1 MQVCSS
7 KDKKPIIGE
16 MSFYG
21 VIEEIWELNYNSFK
35 VVIFK
40 CDWVENSGGIKT
52 DKLGFVLVD
61 LSRVGHKND
70 YFILATQAK
79 QVFFDEILDKSPND
93 ESPND
98 ALSQALDTLEYGGRV
113 RGMGGFIAPTIYFH
127 QAKPRKSNKVDTT
140 QQIIDENEALC
151 KRIREL
157 EQKVQNIPTSKHG
170 SCSKSKVQENM
181 VVVSKRVLENVVKEK
196 KEIATSVRPTSLT
209 SKKKVVKEDEVK
221 EEEVIVTRPSISK
234 NKVNVKLFGIPRK
247 SYVLREDV
255 IDFCNMQKVKTLS
268 MVAYIMYLYSLI
280 IDLKKFSKYVFIDPS
295 LISAGFQCTVECGYY
310 VMRYMR
316 EIVDRRNSYSQLELD
331 EIQVE

>member
-1 MQVCSS
+1 NGRHYHTKSH
-7 KDKKPIIGE
+7 DK
-16 MSFYG
+16 
-21 VIEEIWELNYNSFK
+21 N
-35 VVIFK
+35 
-40 CDWVENSGGIKT
+40 KT
-52 DKLGFVLVD
+52 
-61 LSRVGHKND
+61 
-70 YFILATQAK
+70 
-79 QVFFDEILDKSPND
+79 DEILDKSPND

-181 VVVSKRVLENVVKEK
+181 ERVLENVVKEK

-234 NKVNVKLFGIPRK
+234 NKVKALRPMTKEVEVLILTHYRFEEVFKLVIVRLIRARNLCSRLMTSKQDQLVVAPYNHGDRWSLVVINPYDDVVYHLD
-247 SYVLREDV
+247 SLRTSSRDD
-255 IDFCNMQKVKTLS
+255 I
-268 MVAYIMYLYSLI
+268 
-280 IDLKKFSKYVFIDPS
+280 KYVTNMVLTI
-295 LISAGFQCTVECGYY
+295 FQSQKNLNKTRKTTFWKAVKCLLQVGTVECGYY